1 MKTFDSKI
9 ANNSQ
14 SSFIIIFNSISSI
27 ATMATFN
34 ATVATKM
41 LPLKRVVA
49 RVIFDFIFQT
59 SRNGRNENDK
69 NQSL

>member
-27 ATMATFN
+27 ATTATKN

-49 RVIFDFIFQT
+49 PVIFDFIFQT

-69 NQSL
+69 N